1 MRHEVLLFLCDMA
14 TAVNRSTSQYGHVRL
29 TLSRCRQGYDMAI
42 DEGFVAP
49 NYPKEIQW
57 DKEYHIYHYD
67 FLLAES
73 IIRKAWWFAIKYIK
87 NQINSLWHTRF
98 LFLI

>member
-1 MRHEVLLFLCDMA
+1 MGM
-14 TAVNRSTSQYGHVRL
+14 YGLHY
-29 TLSRCRQGYDMAI
+29 QGVDKGMMMAI